1 MTAPEQGPSGPH
13 TESRAASPA
22 PPLRALARGVDQ
34 SAVYSMEL
42 LAGIL
47 TWMGLGWLADQ
58 WLGTEPWVMVAGAL
72 IGYAAGLYLIW
83 LRSRDAMQTDDAT
96 RGQASEPAL
105 AQEQPGRK
113 AASVGPADVGGRARG
128 ETPGV

>member
-1 MTAPEQGPSGPH
+1 MTASEPGPSGPH
-13 TESRAASPA
+13 AESRAASPA

-47 TWMGLGWLADQ
+47 TWMGLGWLADR
-58 WLGTEPWVMVAGAL
+58 WLGTQPWLMVIGAL

-83 LRSRDAMQTDDAT
+83 LRSGDAMRTDEVT
-96 RGQASEPAL
+96 REETDEPVF
-105 AQEQPGRK
+105 AQGTSREEG
-113 AASVGPADVGGRARG
+113 DVGGPR
-128 ETPGV
+128 